1 MGRGGTDRL
10 SASALHLLLVL
21 RRRRRRMSVSRAL
34 TAALDKVFAANVRGA
49 HHLRF
54 GSALGWT
61 TGRHLALLLR
71 VLLLL
76 SVLLCEWIH
85 RWLLSLWL
93 LLSSLLILLL
103 LLLLLLH
110 HVVFSFLRSTHLL
123 LLLSAFVG
131 APRLSEVWLRQ
142 MSLTQLTR
150 RQHVCCVVALVLIR

>member
-1 MGRGGTDRL
+1 MGRGRTNRL
-10 SASALHLLLVL
+10 STSALHLLLVL
-21 RRRRRRMSVSRAL
+21 RRWRWWRMRVSGGL
-34 TAALDKVFAANVRGA
+34 TPALDKVFAANVRGA

-54 GSALGWT
+54 GAALGRT

-76 SVLLCEWIH
+76 SVLLSEWIH
-85 RWLLSLWL
+85 RLSLL
-93 LLSSLLILLL
+93 LLPSLLVLLLL

-110 HVVFSFLRSTHLL
+110 HVVFSFLRSTLLL

-142 MSLTQLTR
+142 MSLTQLAR

>member
-1 MGRGGTDRL
+1 MGRGRSNRL
-10 SASALHLLLVL
+10 STSALHLLLVL
-21 RRRRRRMSVSRAL
+21 RRRRRWRMRVSGGL
-34 TAALDKVFAANVRGA
+34 TPALDKVFAANVRGA

-54 GSALGWT
+54 GAALGRT

-76 SVLLCEWIH
+76 SVLLSEWIH
-85 RWLLSLWL
+85 RLSLL
-93 LLSSLLILLL
+93 LLSSLLVLLLL

-110 HVVFSFLRSTHLL
+110 HVVFSFLRSTLLL

-142 MSLTQLTR
+142 MSLTQLAR